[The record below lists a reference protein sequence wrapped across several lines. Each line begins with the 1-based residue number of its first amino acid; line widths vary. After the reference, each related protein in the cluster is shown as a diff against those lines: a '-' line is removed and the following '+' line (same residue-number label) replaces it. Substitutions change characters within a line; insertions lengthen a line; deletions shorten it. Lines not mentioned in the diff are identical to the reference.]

1 MSLEKKYGL
10 SQAQIKAMYMG
21 GDLPCSVFRREQI
34 VNYHKNKIDSGL
46 SKTEAVRATA
56 DEFKISCE
64 WVWRQ
69 LKMAH

>member
-1 MSLEKKYGL
+1 MSLTKKYGI
-10 SQAQIKAMYMG
+10 SEAQIKAMYMG

-34 VNYHKNKIDSGL
+34 VNYHKKQLDLGL

-56 DEFKISCE
+56 DEFRITPE

-69 LKMAH
+69 LKMAN